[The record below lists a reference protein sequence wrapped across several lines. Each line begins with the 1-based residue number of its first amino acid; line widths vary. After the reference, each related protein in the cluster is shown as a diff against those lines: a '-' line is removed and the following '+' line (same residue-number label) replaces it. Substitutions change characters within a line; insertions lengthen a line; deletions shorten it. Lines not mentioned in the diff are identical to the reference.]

1 MTQRQIDETRN
12 ALQAIVSALG
22 RDDIGVG
29 EVSEQGGVVSFTL
42 TKGRFTHSDQIPAD
56 LLADK
61 ERALP
66 ALNGIVRKL
75 SKQIESDHI
84 EHAARPAE

>member
-1 MTQRQIDETRN
+1 MTECQITETRN
-12 ALQAIVSALG
+12 AVQAIISALG

-29 EVSEQGGVVSFTL
+29 DVSHEGDAVHFTL
-42 TKGRFTHSDQIPAD
+42 TKGRFTHSDQISAD

-66 ALNGIVRKL
+66 ALNGILLKL
-75 SKQIESDHI
+75 SKAIESEHI
-84 EHAARPAE
+84 EAAAQGR